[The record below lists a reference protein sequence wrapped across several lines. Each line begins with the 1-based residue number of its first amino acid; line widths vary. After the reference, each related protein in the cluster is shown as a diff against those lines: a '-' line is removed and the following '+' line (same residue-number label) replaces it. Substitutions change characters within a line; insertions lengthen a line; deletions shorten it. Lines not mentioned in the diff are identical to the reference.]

1 MGRTLKKRWKAAER
15 RAKALEAE
23 TGYLKGSRERY
34 ARALR
39 QSEGERQT
47 LRAFLAV
54 LAGGDE
60 VRVEREKILKADGGR
75 LRCSLSEDGETLRV
89 WVEREKA
96 GSGA

>member
-23 TGYLKGSRERY
+23 TGYLKSSRARY

-39 QSEGERQT
+39 QAGGELQT
-47 LRAFLAV
+47 LRAV
-54 LAGGDE
+54 LAALAGE
-60 VRVEREKILKADGGR
+60 NEIRVEREKILKADGGR
-75 LRCSLSEDGETLRV
+75 LRCSLSEGGEALRV

>member
-23 TGYLKGSRERY
+23 AGYLKGSRERY

-39 QSEGERQT
+39 QSEGELQT
-47 LRAFLAV
+47 LRAVLAA